1 MCKRLARARYVLVLP
16 CMKATDLLRNH
27 HEELSELFEQIEET
41 ASIVQKVNLF
51 EVLAA
56 KLVAHDAI
64 ERELFYPACELTMG
78 RNELL
83 GESHVEHSIIEFSLF
98 KTDQHLGDEEFANHL
113 SVLEEMID
121 HHVEQ
126 EEIELFPKVEK
137 VMDAAA
143 LDRLGQEMQERY
155 EEVLNQDFRQPLT
168 KDIYDV
174 ISGGT
179 KTPRVMKKVS
189 RSGIAQYVSDIA
201 LDPTRKGTA

>member
-1 MCKRLARARYVLVLP
+1 MLVRP
-16 CMKATDLLRNH
+16 EMKATDLLRNH
-27 HEELSELFEQIEET
+27 HEEVSDLFEQIEET
-41 ASIVQKVNLF
+41 SSIEQKVNLF
-51 EVLAA
+51 ELLAA

-64 ERELFYPACELTMG
+64 EREIFYPTCELTMG
-78 RNELL
+78 RDELL

-137 VMDAAA
+137 VMEAAA
-143 LDRLGQEMQERY
+143 LDRLGEEMQQRY
-155 EEVLNQDFRQPLT
+155 QEVLDQDFRQPLT
-168 KDIYDV
+168 KDIHDV
-174 ISGGT
+174 VIGGT

-189 RSGIAQYVSDIA
+189 RSGIAQYVTNVA
-201 LDPTRKGTA
+201 LDPTRKGIA